1 MLNGHN
7 EYRICPRRRVL
18 KERVIILLGHYFAM
32 SEKTMP
38 VCFTPEQL
46 KAVEEYAKK
55 KGMLNASQAIEEL
68 TK

>member
-1 MLNGHN
+1 
-7 EYRICPRRRVL
+7 
-18 KERVIILLGHYFAM
+18 M
-32 SEKTMP
+32 SDKRTIP

-55 KGMLNASQAIEEL
+55 NGMLNASQAIEEL